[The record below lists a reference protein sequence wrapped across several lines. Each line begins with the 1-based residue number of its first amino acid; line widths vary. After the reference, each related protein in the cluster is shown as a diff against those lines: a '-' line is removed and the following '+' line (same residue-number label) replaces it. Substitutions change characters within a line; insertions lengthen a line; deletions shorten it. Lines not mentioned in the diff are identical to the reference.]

1 MKNLFLTTLLSLVT
15 NLSFSQDVLVL
26 KDGSKIEA
34 KIVEITS
41 TSIKYYKFS
50 QLEGPIRIAE
60 KYEVSEIIYQNGE
73 SEKFDVPAPVTLTTQ
88 GRSEPVARP
97 PKPIKDPVL
106 GRGFFIEGFIGV
118 TEYTDRSTYNGYD
131 YLSSDYTPY
140 SLTTTRRNNYMTIGV
155 RLGNKW
161 YFGKNEKWRPGFQA
175 TWLRFGIHVG
185 DGNTEDLL
193 VGPRTISIANI
204 GMCNIFKFNEK
215 LGLEANFAVGP
226 TLDID
231 LVNGGFSQGYSFSIE
246 SKLRL
251 NRFSLGLDYQYS
263 DLNSGNNQFY
273 GTYRTISLHS
283 LALTVGRK
291 F

>member
-1 MKNLFLTTLLSLVT
+1 MKNLFLTILLTLLT
-15 NLSFSQDVLVL
+15 YFCFSQDVLVL

-73 SEKFDVPAPVTLTTQ
+73 SEKFDVQAPTTRPTQ

-118 TEYTDRSTYNGYD
+118 TEYTDRASYYAYD
-131 YLSSDYTPY
+131 YLSSQSPMLINYTN
-140 SLTTTRRNNYMTIGV
+140 RNNYMTIGL

-161 YFGKNEKWRPGFQA
+161 YFGKNEKWKPGFQA

-185 DGNTEDLL
+185 DGDTED
-193 VGPRTISIANI
+193 VFAGPRTISIANI

-226 TLDID
+226 TLNID
-231 LVNGGFSQGYSFSIE
+231 VVNGGLSQGYSFSIE

-251 NRFSLGLDYQYS
+251 NRFSVGLDYQYS
-263 DLNSGNNQFY
+263 DLNSGNTQLY
-273 GTYRTISLHS
+273 GTYRTLSLHS